1 MPALP
6 MIIDQQGVYNRWI
19 SLGIHPFG
27 RYPAWVG
34 IWLDDATTEN
44 PADESHCWN
53 SQGQSVWC
61 QIGVDAVRFLPVSP
75 LFLPLILRSP

>member
-1 MPALP
+1 

-44 PADESHCWN
+44 PADESHCCSDHKFHN
-53 SQGQSVWC
+53 LG
-61 QIGVDAVRFLPVSP
+61 
-75 LFLPLILRSP
+75 